1 MSMRALLLAAV
12 VTALI
17 LGIVNLQAEDSTS
30 ARRPG
35 SVAEAGR

>member
-1 MSMRALLLAAV
+1 MSMRTLLLAAV

-17 LGIVNLQAEDSTS
+17 LGIANIQASDSPS
-30 ARRPG
+30 ARGPG